1 MDLSNVTATE
11 KPKMIGILKKW
22 IHEIWEL
29 EGNANRLIQTDSN
42 IQIQFTVLRSDIFLK
57 SITGISNE

>member
-1 MDLSNVTATE
+1 MDLPVSTE
-11 KPKMIGILKKW
+11 KPKIIEILKKW
-22 IHEIWEL
+22 LHEIWEL

-57 SITGISNE
+57 SVTGISNE

>member
-1 MDLSNVTATE
+1 MDLPVSTE

-22 IHEIWEL
+22 FHEIWEL
-29 EGNANRLIQTDSN
+29 EGNSNRLIQTDSN

-57 SITGISNE
+57 SVTGISNE

>member
-1 MDLSNVTATE
+1 MDLIVSYTE

-57 SITGISNE
+57 SVTGISDE

>member
-1 MDLSNVTATE
+1 MDLSNITATE